1 MKTKVLLAESDLIIQ
16 FFTEKMLL
24 DLNCTVDIF
33 RTSSQALAHFK
44 ENPKYHL
51 IITGMDFIN
60 DHTGDEFAQKIREFE
75 KEFTPK
81 KRVPIIG
88 LLSPL
93 NAKIKE
99 RCYERGI
106 DMMFR
111 RPMTK
116 ETLEEILR
124 VFVRRKEQ

>member
-1 MKTKVLLAESDLIIQ
+1 MKTTVLLVEGDLIIQ
-16 FFTEKMLL
+16 FFMEKMLES
-24 DLNCTVDIF
+24 LNCKVNIF
-33 RTSSQALAHFK
+33 SSSNKALIHFK

-51 IITGMDFIN
+51 IITAIDFIN

-75 KEFTPK
+75 KEITPK

-99 RCYERGI
+99 RCIERGI
-106 DMMFR
+106 DMMFK
-111 RPMTK
+111 RPLTK
-116 ETLEEILR
+116 DILAEILR
-124 VFVRRKEQ
+124 AFVGRK

>member
-1 MKTKVLLAESDLIIQ
+1 MKTTVLLAESDLIIQ
-16 FFTEKMLL
+16 FFTEKMLES
-24 DLNCTVDIF
+24 LNCKVDIF
-33 RTSSQALAHFK
+33 SSAYKAFLHFK
-44 ENPKYHL
+44 ENPHYHL
-51 IITGMDFIN
+51 IITGIDLIN
-60 DHTGDEFAQKIREFE
+60 DYTGDEFAQKIREFE

-93 NAKIKE
+93 NAKVKE

-116 ETLEEILR
+116 ETLEEILKA
-124 VFVRRKEQ
+124 FVERK